1 MDTFMDKLAQ
11 RLNAQEIINA
21 NVAADN
27 AEPISQPAQQKQN
40 AEYDVVIQ
48 KLKETAEQYAQGAS
62 ALTASTVKAEQ
73 TIAKTQELMEAGIG
87 GIAENA
93 VRTAESLN
101 KLEAVVVRAENSL
114 GKLEAAALQPANAA
128 ANTVNE
134 VQDSGKAEENAA
146 RLEGSISKVEENAA
160 RTEQVLTRME
170 NAAGRTEQTL
180 GRVGEN
186 VVRMQ
191 DTLGRMD
198 ENTAMTQQ
206 ALSKMD
212 ENTAMT
218 QQALSKMAE
227 NTVKTE
233 ESMAKVEELLAAS
246 IAKIEEMQ
254 VQGGGSQNTEEL
266 QALLSELK
274 QAQNEQ
280 FEQLSDHVHK
290 ENVKVYRNVQAAMVE
305 ENGKQN
311 DATAKSIASLS
322 GKLSAV
328 LGVSAVALLAAVA
341 GVVFQIL
348 VYLHIL

>member
-11 RLNAQEIINA
+11 RINAQEIIKA
-21 NVAADN
+21 NVAADS
-27 AEPISQPAQQKQN
+27 AETAPQPMQQGQN
-40 AEYDVVIQ
+40 AEYNVVIQ

-114 GKLEAAALQPANAA
+114 GKLETAALQPKAVETSA
-128 ANTVNE
+128 VNV
-134 VQDSGKAEENAA
+134 VQDSGKIEENAA
-146 RLEGSISKVEENAA
+146 RLEGSISKVEENAT

-186 VVRMQ
+186 VVKMQ
-191 DTLGRMD
+191 DTLARMD

-218 QQALSKMAE
+218 QQALGKMAE

-233 ESMAKVEELLAAS
+233 ESMSKVEMLLASS

-254 VQGGGSQNTEEL
+254 GQGGSQNTEEL

-341 GVVFQIL
+341 GVIFQIL

>member
-27 AEPISQPAQQKQN
+27 AEPISQPVQQKQN

-62 ALTASTVKAEQ
+62 ALSASTAKAEQ

-101 KLEAVVVRAENSL
+101 KLETVVVRAENSL
-114 GKLEAAALQPANAA
+114 SKLEAAALQPRNVET
-128 ANTVNE
+128 NTVNE
-134 VQDSGKAEENAA
+134 VQNSGKAEENAA

-186 VVRMQ
+186 VVKMQ

-212 ENTAMT
+212 ENSTMT

-233 ESMAKVEELLAAS
+233 ESMSKVEELLAAS

-254 VQGGGSQNTEEL
+254 VQGGSQNTEEL
-266 QALLSELK
+266 QTLLSELK

-290 ENVKVYRNVQAAMVE
+290 ENVKVYRNVQAAIVE

-311 DATAKSIASLS
+311 DVTAKSIASLS